1 MKKQTKLCTYVLCLA
16 ILIMATPVLNAR
28 AEQGTPIKVNE
39 IANGSDS
46 IYGSGA
52 PLEHSNNPDARFQ
65 SGGIDHTHQ
74 YIVANV
80 LSILNN
86 DKGNSI
92 FNDELNAGILME
104 ATDWPD
110 KLGNETDYGTFSGH
124 FYDPDTGKNWLG
136 QSSPMAQT
144 RAESY
149 YQNAVTL
156 YKLGDVSAAMDFL
169 GKGTHYVSDM
179 NEPHHAS
186 NLTAIN
192 SNHTEFEKFVD
203 ETRTSYKIKGNTL
216 SSQLYDTAAK
226 SEIDD
231 LSYSAAKYAKALSE
245 EAQNK
250 STYLSAADK
259 SVQHAIQSVT

>member
-1 MKKQTKLCTYVLCLA
+1 MLQYTDGCDQCLPTEILHLDYYYVQV
-16 ILIMATPVLNAR
+16 VLPNHR
-28 AEQGTPIKVNE
+28 YYLSRLQ
-39 IANGSDS
+39 
-46 IYGSGA
+46 
-52 PLEHSNNPDARFQ
+52 FQ

-86 DKGNSI
+86 DKGNGI

-149 YQNAVTL
+149 YQNAVTI

-179 NEPHHAS
+179 NEPHQAS
-186 NLTAIN
+186 NLTELI
-192 SNHTEFEKFVD
+192 V
-203 ETRTSYKIKGNTL
+203 I
-216 SSQLYDTAAK
+216 
-226 SEIDD
+226 
-231 LSYSAAKYAKALSE
+231 
-245 EAQNK
+245 
-250 STYLSAADK
+250 
-259 SVQHAIQSVT
+259 IQSLKICR